1 MSEHTDSPNG
11 KPDSPNGKL
20 DSPWRG
26 LQGPRTKGR
35 WFKLGED
42 DMRRLEL
49 ASSRLGATPDAVF
62 EDALN
67 LYLDLLAELD
77 GSARFGIQRPNE
89 ELLQVRFKGL
99 LSRCQDAE
107 EVQPNNEKD
116 GRLMDRFLHAL
127 VQRPEASL

>member
-1 MSEHTDSPNG
+1 MSEHT
-11 KPDSPNGKL
+11 DSPNGKL

-26 LQGPRTKGR
+26 LPRPKGR
-35 WFKLGED
+35 WFRLGEG
-42 DMRRLEL
+42 DMRRVEL
-49 ASSRLGATPDAVF
+49 ASARLGATPDAVF

-77 GSARFGIQRPNE
+77 GNARFGIQRPNE

-99 LSRCQDAE
+99 LSRCQVNED
-107 EVQPNNEKD
+107 VQPSQEKD

>member
-1 MSEHTDSPNG
+1 MSEHT
-11 KPDSPNGKL
+11 DSPNGKL

-35 WFKLGED
+35 WFKLGEE

-77 GSARFGIQRPNE
+77 GNARFGIQRPNE

-99 LSRCQDAE
+99 LSRCQDPEDA
-107 EVQPNNEKD
+107 QPNHEKD

>member
-1 MSEHTDSPNG
+1 MSEHS
-11 KPDSPNGKL
+11 DSPNGKL

-26 LQGPRTKGR
+26 LPRPKGR
-35 WFKLGED
+35 WFKLGEA

-49 ASSRLGATPDAVF
+49 ASARLGATPDAVF
-62 EDALN
+62 EDAFN

-77 GSARFGIQRPNE
+77 GNARFGIQRPHE

-99 LSRCQDAE
+99 LSRCQVNEAAE
-107 EVQPNNEKD
+107 PSQEKD

>member
-1 MSEHTDSPNG
+1 MSEHT
-11 KPDSPNGKL
+11 DSPNGKL

-26 LQGPRTKGR
+26 LHGPRAKGR
-35 WFKLGED
+35 WFKLGEEELG
-42 DMRRLEL
+42 RLEL

-77 GSARFGIQRPNE
+77 GDARFGIQRPNE

-99 LSRCQDAE
+99 LSRCQVADE
-107 EVQPNNEKD
+107 IQPHTEKD

>member
-1 MSEHTDSPNG
+1 MSEHT
-11 KPDSPNGKL
+11 DSPNGKL

-26 LQGPRTKGR
+26 LPRSKGR
-35 WFKLGED
+35 WFKLGEED
-42 DMRRLEL
+42 TRRLEL
-49 ASSRLGATPDAVF
+49 ASSRLGASPDAVF

-77 GSARFGIQRPNE
+77 GNARFGIQRPHQ

-99 LSRCQDAE
+99 LSRCQVPED
-107 EVQPNNEKD
+107 VQPNNEKD

>member
-1 MSEHTDSPNG
+1 MSEHT
-11 KPDSPNGKL
+11 DSPNGKL

-26 LQGPRTKGR
+26 LPRQKGR
-35 WFKLGED
+35 WFKLGEA

-49 ASSRLGATPDAVF
+49 AASRLGATPDGVF

-99 LSRCQDAE
+99 LSRCQVNEAAE
-107 EVQPNNEKD
+107 PTQEKD